1 MLIKN
6 KNVKKSVLVALLVG
20 ALGVT
25 GCSQSP
31 VRNPFA
37 GRAEPELGALPSLIQ
52 VAEMQSRLTKVAWSN
67 GALSK
72 QVRFSKLQP
81 YLTGE
86 RVFAA
91 DHSGKVIA
99 LDRLSGKT
107 FWKVNTGKK
116 FLAGPFLFE
125 DHLFLTT
132 SDAKVIA
139 LDARSGR
146 EIWEK
151 KVSSEV
157 LAPLAGDQG
166 IVITHATDG
175 SVTAL
180 TVREGNEIWRVDHS
194 TPALTLRFCSA
205 PAIIGDKVLVGFA
218 TGKMLAF
225 DLHTGTIA
233 WERAISIP
241 RGRSEIQRMVDIS
254 ADPIVMGETVY
265 VITYQGK
272 LAAVNI
278 TTGDLLWERDL
289 SSYQN
294 MAQEANLLIITD
306 NEHQLWAIDRFSGAT
321 VWKQDA
327 LTKRYITG
335 PAVINNNVVVADRA
349 GYLHYVDIANG
360 HVVNRE
366 HVSGKFY
373 QNPIKMGDAL
383 LMSSF
388 SGKIIALNLSMKNIS

>member
-6 KNVKKSVLVALLVG
+6 KNNLKKIKIVPFALLI
-20 ALGVT
+20 GVLA

-37 GRAEPELGALPSLIQ
+37 GRSEPELGALPPIQ
-52 VAEMQSRLTKVAWSN
+52 MTEMKSRLTKVAWSN

-86 RVFAA
+86 TVFAA

-107 FWKVNTGKK
+107 FWKVNTRKK
-116 FLAGPFLFE
+116 FSAGPFLVE
-125 DHLFLTT
+125 NHLLLTT
-132 SDAKVIA
+132 TDAKVIA

-166 IVITHATDG
+166 IVIAHATDG
-175 SVTAL
+175 SVMAL
-180 TVREGNEIWRVDHS
+180 TVREGNEVWRVDHS

-205 PAIIGDKVLVGFA
+205 PIVVDDKVLVGFS

-265 VITYQGK
+265 AITYQGK

-294 MAQEANLLIITD
+294 MAQAGDLLFITD
-306 NEHQLWAIDRFSGAT
+306 NEHQLWAIDRFSGSI

-327 LTKRYITG
+327 LAKRYITG
-335 PAVINNNVVVADRA
+335 PAVMNNNVVVADRA
-349 GYLHYVDIANG
+349 GYLHYVDVSNG
-360 HVVNRE
+360 HVIDRE
-366 HVSGKFY
+366 YVSGKFY
-373 QNPIKMGDAL
+373 QSPIRMGDAL
-383 LMSSF
+383 LVSGF
-388 SGKIIALNLSMKNIS
+388 SGKMVALNLS

>member
-1 MLIKN
+1 MKN
-6 KNVKKSVLVALLVG
+6 KRFKKIVSLTLLVG
-20 ALGVT
+20 GLGLA
-25 GCSQSP
+25 GCAQSP

-37 GRAEPELGALPSLIQ
+37 GRAEPKLGELPSLEIE
-52 VAEMQSRLTKVAWSN
+52 AAKPYTSKIAWSN

-81 YLTGE
+81 YLTGDMI
-86 RVFAA
+86 FAA
-91 DHSGKVIA
+91 DHSGKVVA
-99 LDRLSGKT
+99 LHRDSGKAL
-107 FWKVNTGKK
+107 WKMNTGKK
-116 FLAGPFLFE
+116 FSAGPFLVE
-125 DHLFLTT
+125 NHLFLTT

-157 LAPLAGDQG
+157 LAPLAGDAG
-166 IVITHATDG
+166 IIIAHATDG

-180 TVREGNEIWRVDHS
+180 TVREGNEVWRVDHS
-194 TPALTLRFCSA
+194 TPALTLRFSSA
-205 PAIIGDKVLVGFA
+205 PVVVDEKVLVGFS

-225 DLHTGTIA
+225 DLHTGTIV
-233 WERAISIP
+233 WERAISLP

-265 VITYQGK
+265 AITYQGK

-294 MAQEANLLIITD
+294 MAYGENLLFITD
-306 NEHQLWAIDRFSGAT
+306 NEHQLWAIDRFSGAI

-327 LTKRYITG
+327 LAKRYITG
-335 PAVINNNVVVADRA
+335 PAVINNSVVVADRA
-349 GYLHYVDIANG
+349 GYLHYVSIENG
-360 HVVNRE
+360 HVINRE

-373 QNPIKMGDAL
+373 QSPIGMGDAL
-383 LMSSF
+383 LVSGF
-388 SGKIIALNLSMKNIS
+388 SGKMVALKIS

>member
-6 KNVKKSVLVALLVG
+6 NKLKKSISFLLIATG
-20 ALGVT
+20 LGLA
-25 GCSQSP
+25 GCGQSP

-37 GRAEPELGALPSLIQ
+37 GRSEPQLGALPP
-52 VAEMQSRLTKVAWSN
+52 VVEMAEARPSAMKIVWSN

-91 DHSGKVIA
+91 DHSGKVVA
-99 LDRLSGKT
+99 LDRLSGKSV
-107 FWKVNTGKK
+107 WKTSTGKK
-116 FLAGPFLFE
+116 FSAGPFLVE

-132 SDAKVIA
+132 SDAKIVA
-139 LDARSGR
+139 FDARSGR

-166 IVITHATDG
+166 IVVAHATDG

-180 TVREGNEIWRVDHS
+180 TVGEGTEVWRVDHS

-205 PAIIGDKVLVGFA
+205 PVVVDDKVLVGFA

-233 WERAISIP
+233 WERAISVP

-254 ADPIVMGETVY
+254 ADPIVIGEHVY
-265 VITYQGK
+265 AITYQGK
-272 LAAVNI
+272 LAAVNV
-278 TTGDLLWERDL
+278 TTGELSWERDL

-294 MAQEANLLIITD
+294 MAHDENVLFITD
-306 NEHQLWAIDRFSGAT
+306 NEHHLWAIDRFSGAI
-321 VWKQDA
+321 VWKQEA
-327 LTKRYITG
+327 LAKRYITG
-335 PAVINNNVVVADRA
+335 PAVINDRVVVADRA
-349 GYLHYVDIANG
+349 GYLHHIAIANG
-360 HVVNRE
+360 HVIDRE
-366 HVSGKFY
+366 HISGKFY
-373 QNPIKMGDAL
+373 QSPMKMGDAL
-383 LMSSF
+383 LVSGF
-388 SGKIIALNLSMKNIS
+388 SGKIVALKLS